1 MSAFGKI
8 YAIVW
13 KDLLTEVRTK
23 ELFGGMFLF
32 ALLTI
37 IIFNFAFDLTIS
49 DSPGRSAAVAKAA
62 SGAGAIWVAFIFAGM
77 LGLGRAVSLERDR
90 GSFDGL
96 LLCPVDRGVI
106 YLGKLVGNLIFIG
119 LVELISVPVF
129 GALFNLPVLQPALL
143 LVLGLGTL
151 GFAALGTLFSVMAA
165 STRSRDVMLPV
176 LLFPV
181 SLPVVIGTVRAT
193 TMILTHQTGDLIPWL
208 NLLGAF
214 DVIFLTIA
222 FLVFDRVVEE

>member
-1 MSAFGKI
+1 MSVFGKI

-23 ELFGGMFLF
+23 ELFGGMFVF
-32 ALLTI
+32 ALLTVI
-37 IIFNFAFDLTIS
+37 TFNFAFDLNSADTE
-49 DSPGRSAAVAKAA
+49 DGRAA
-62 SGAGAIWVAFIFAGM
+62 SSAGALWVALIFAGM
-77 LGLGRAVSLERDR
+77 LGLGRAVALERDR

-106 YLGKLVGNLIFIG
+106 YLGKLVGNLIFIV
-119 LVELISVPVF
+119 LVELIAVPIF
-129 GALFNLPVLQPALL
+129 GALFNLPVLQPLL
-143 LVLGLGTL
+143 LVVLLLGTL
-151 GFAALGTLFSVMAA
+151 GFAGLGTLFSVMAA
-165 STRSRDVMLPV
+165 STRARDVMLPV
-176 LLFPV
+176 LLFPI
-181 SLPVVIGTVRAT
+181 SLPVVISTVRST
-193 TMILTHQTGDLIPWL
+193 TLILTSRTADALPWL

>member
-1 MSAFGKI
+1 MTVFGKI

-23 ELFGGMFLF
+23 ELFGGMFVF
-32 ALLTI
+32 ALLTVI
-37 IIFNFAFDLTIS
+37 TFNFAFDLT
-49 DSPGRSAAVAKAA
+49 SASTADGKAA
-62 SGAGAIWVAFIFAGM
+62 SSAGALWVAFIFAGM
-77 LGLGRAVSLERDR
+77 LGLGRAVALERDR

-106 YLGKLVGNLIFIG
+106 YLGKLAGNVIFIG
-119 LVELISVPVF
+119 LVELISVPIF
-129 GALFNLPVLQPALL
+129 GALFNLPVIQPLLL
-143 LVLGLGTL
+143 LVLLLGTL
-151 GFAALGTLFSVMAA
+151 GFAGLGTLFSVMAA
-165 STRSRDVMLPV
+165 STRAREVMLPV
-176 LLFPV
+176 LLFPI
-181 SLPVVIGTVRAT
+181 SLPVVISTVRAT
-193 TMILTHQTGDLIPWL
+193 TLILTNQTADALPWL